1 MNLNALR
8 RGPIR
13 LYRFA
18 EAIARRLAEKHE
30 GLYRDEALL
39 RAAIA
44 WARFARDR
52 YNAVL
57 ERAKDSEKARILV
70 DPARKRCIRADQ
82 LLRRRLT
89 SVIARK
95 CEFMREA
102 QARQRAAGRKDERL
116 LSVANFALSLRT

>member
-8 RGPIR
+8 RDPIR

-18 EAIARRLAEKHE
+18 EAIARRLAEQHE

-44 WARFARDR
+44 WARFARDC
-52 YNAVL
+52 YTAVL

-70 DPARKRCIRADQ
+70 DRARKRCIRADQ
-82 LLRRRLT
+82 LL
-89 SVIARK
+89 
-95 CEFMREA
+95 
-102 QARQRAAGRKDERL
+102 L
-116 LSVANFALSLRT
+116 LMCCALSGLRSQPLTAGA